1 MNKKL
6 IRPFIL
12 KEISSISSLQWIYN
26 IFDKKSEVDKIL
38 YEDQDPENGFIL
50 LPDYS
55 FDLKN
60 SEELH
65 LIALSKKKNIY
76 CLRELN
82 EKHLELL
89 KNIQSIGVFQ

>member
-1 MNKKL
+1 M
-6 IRPFIL
+6 
-12 KEISSISSLQWIYN
+12 KEISSISSVQWIYN

-38 YEDQDPENGFIL
+38 YEDKEAENGFIL

-60 SEELH
+60 IEELH
-65 LIALSKKKNIY
+65 LIALSRKKDIY

-82 EKHLELL
+82 ANHLGLL
-89 KNIQSIGVFQ
+89 KNIQSIGVFSMN